1 MVTPEEG
8 FSLEYKADG
17 SPVTVLSLFV
27 CVCVKMSFV
36 PFKLLLNTGLVF
48 QERVVSL
55 MSQ

>member
-8 FSLEYKADG
+8 FSLEYKVDG
-17 SPVTVLSLFV
+17 SPVTVLCV
-27 CVCVKMSFV
+27 CVCVKMSVV

-55 MSQ
+55 TSQ

>member
-17 SPVTVLSLFV
+17 SVTVLCV
-27 CVCVKMSFV
+27 CVCVKMSVV

-55 MSQ
+55 TSQ